1 MEKMPERPPY
11 VRFESRPIEDQNAT
25 IKAGAVCYKDVDF
38 ALITPAGSKDVHEAV
53 ASEWLEKIEREAKSG
68 RIPQTWVA
76 HFHAVYE
83 AWKKDEEP
91 PVAGTR
97 LSHWPSLNKAQLEQL
112 RNLRLL
118 TVEDVAAM
126 NEEAISRIGMGGRAL
141 KQRAQAFLDAA
152 TGPAK
157 QAEQLAAMQVENEAL
172 KAKLNTALEAIAELQ
187 KALPKEAKP
196 APAKTAVSM

>member
-1 MEKMPERPPY
+1 MDKMQERPPY
-11 VRFESRPIEDQNAT
+11 VRFESRPIEDRRAT
-25 IKAGAVCYKDVDF
+25 ILAGHVVYKDVDF
-38 ALITPAGSKDVHEAV
+38 ALVTPAGSKDVHEAI
-53 ASEWLEKIEREAKSG
+53 ASEWLEKIRREVQNG
-68 RIPQTWVA
+68 RVPAAWA
-76 HFHAVYE
+76 NHFQAIYE

-91 PVAGTR
+91 PVNGTR
-97 LSHWPSLNKAQLEQL
+97 LTHWPGLNKAQLEQL

-118 TVEDVAAM
+118 TIEDVAAM

-187 KALPKEAKP
+187 KSLPQPAKQS
-196 APAKTAVSM
+196 PAKTAVAM